1 MPGAGEALWG
11 QAGGLAGLAGLVELA
26 GLVGLEAKIA
36 TRPSEYQ
43 DS

>member
-1 MPGAGEALWG
+1 MPGAGGTLWG

-36 TRPSEYQ
+36 TRPSEY
-43 DS
+43 